1 MSSPLNAAAL
11 PRQAAAVPPR
21 RKRASGASHKRW
33 LPALFLG
40 PAVLIMAVA
49 CLYPVLSA
57 FQLALF
63 DWNMGTPWSE
73 ARWVGLDNFR
83 AAFSNPQ
90 VWSSLWTTLLFA
102 AVCVSAEMVL
112 GIALALALE
121 HPVRGTAFFR
131 TLFILPMMI
140 APIAVGL
147 AWRYLFDAQF
157 GLINAVLALFGIAA
171 KGWLSDPSLA
181 FMAIVVADVWQW
193 TPFVFIMMVAALAN
207 VDGAVIEASRIDGA
221 RWWQMTFLVKLPMV
235 MNVIAITLMMR
246 LIDAFRVLEVIYVLT
261 FGGPGDSTEILALH
275 IYKTAFVGQQLGVAA
290 AISVLLLV
298 VVAALSWGALR
309 LSNPMK
315 NER

>member
-1 MSSPLNAAAL
+1 MKT
-11 PRQAAAVPPR
+11 PRWV
-21 RKRASGASHKRW
+21 
-33 LPALFLG
+33 PALYIG
-40 PAVLIMAVA
+40 PAVLVMAAA
-49 CLYPVLSA
+49 CLYPVVSA
-57 FQLALF
+57 FQLSFF
-63 DWNMGTPWSE
+63 DWSMGTPWSS
-73 ARWVGLDNFR
+73 ARWVGLDGFVS
-83 AAFSNPQ
+83 AFSNAR
-90 VWSSLWTTLLFA
+90 VWSSLATTLMFA

-121 HPVRGTAFFR
+121 HPVRGMAFFR

-171 KGWLSDPSLA
+171 KSWLADPTLA
-181 FMAIVVADVWQW
+181 FAAIVIADIWQW
-193 TPFVFIMMVAALAN
+193 TPFVFIMMIAALAN

-221 RWWQMTFLVKLPMV
+221 RWWQMTFRVKLPMV
-235 MNVIAITLMMR
+235 MHVIAITLMMR
-246 LIDAFRVLEVIYVLT
+246 LIDAFRVLEVVYVLT

-298 VVAALSWGALR
+298 VVALLSWGALR

-315 NER
+315 SDQR

>member
-1 MSSPLNAAAL
+1 MKTARWAP
-11 PRQAAAVPPR
+11 AV
-21 RKRASGASHKRW
+21 
-33 LPALFLG
+33 FVG
-40 PAVLIMAVA
+40 PAVLVMAAA

-57 FQLALF
+57 FQLAGF
-63 DWNMGTPWSE
+63 DWAMGTPWAS
-73 ARWVGLDNFR
+73 ARWVGFDNFVS
-83 AAFSNPQ
+83 AFTNPR
-90 VWSSLWTTLLFA
+90 VWSSLLTTLLFA

-121 HPVRGTAFFR
+121 HPVRGMAFFR
-131 TLFILPMMI
+131 MLFILPMMI

-147 AWRYLFDAQF
+147 AWRYMFDAQF
-157 GLINAVLALFGIAA
+157 GLINAVLQVLGFSA
-171 KGWLSDPSLA
+171 KTWLADPQLA
-181 FMAIVVADVWQW
+181 FIAIVIADIWQW
-193 TPFVFIMMVAALAN
+193 TPFVFIMMIAALAN
-207 VDGAVIEASRIDGA
+207 VDSSVIEASRIDGA
-221 RWWQMTFLVKLPMV
+221 RWWQMTFRVKLPMV

-298 VVAALSWGALR
+298 VVALLSWGALK

-315 NER
+315 NDSR

>member
-1 MSSPLNAAAL
+1 MAA
-11 PRQAAAVPPR
+11 
-21 RKRASGASHKRW
+21 
-33 LPALFLG
+33 
-40 PAVLIMAVA
+40 A

-57 FQLALF
+57 FQLSLF
-63 DWNMGTPWSE
+63 DWSMGTPWSS
-73 ARWVGLDNFR
+73 AKFVGLDGFVS
-83 AAFSNPQ
+83 AFGNPR

-121 HPVRGTAFFR
+121 HPVRGMAVFR

-147 AWRYLFDAQF
+147 AWRYMFDAQF
-157 GLINAVLALFGIAA
+157 GLINALLGLVGISAQTWLA
-171 KGWLSDPSLA
+171 DPTLA
-181 FMAIVVADVWQW
+181 FAAIVIADVWQW
-193 TPFVFIMMVAALAN
+193 TPFVFIMMIAALAG
-207 VDGAVIEASRIDGA
+207 VDGSVIEASRIDGA
-221 RWWQMTFLVKLPMV
+221 NWWQMTFRVKLPMV
-235 MNVIAITLMMR
+235 MHVIAITLMMR

-298 VVAALSWGALR
+298 VVALLSWGALR

-315 NER
+315 GDAR

>member
-1 MSSPLNAAAL
+1 MRTPHW
-11 PRQAAAVPPR
+11 V
-21 RKRASGASHKRW
+21 
-33 LPALFLG
+33 PALFVG
-40 PAVLIMAVA
+40 PAVLVMAAA

-57 FQLALF
+57 FQLSLF
-63 DWNMGTPWSE
+63 DWSMGTPWSS
-73 ARWVGLDNFR
+73 AKFVGLDGFVS
-83 AAFSNPQ
+83 AFSNPR

-121 HPVRGTAFFR
+121 HPVRGMAIFR

-147 AWRYLFDAQF
+147 AWRYMFDAQF
-157 GLINAVLALFGIAA
+157 GLINALLVLVGLPAQT
-171 KGWLSDPSLA
+171 WLADPTLA
-181 FMAIVVADVWQW
+181 FIAIVIADVWQW
-193 TPFVFIMMVAALAN
+193 TPFVFIMMIAALAG
-207 VDGAVIEASRIDGA
+207 VDGSVIEASRIDGA
-221 RWWQMTFLVKLPMV
+221 NWWQMTFRVKLPMV
-235 MNVIAITLMMR
+235 MHVIAITLMMR
-246 LIDAFRVLEVIYVLT
+246 LIDAFRVLEVVYVLT

-298 VVAALSWGALR
+298 VVALLSWGALR

-315 NER
+315 GEAR

>member
-1 MSSPLNAAAL
+1 MRTPHW
-11 PRQAAAVPPR
+11 V
-21 RKRASGASHKRW
+21 
-33 LPALFLG
+33 PALFVG
-40 PAVLIMAVA
+40 PAVLVMAAA

-57 FQLALF
+57 FQLSLF
-63 DWNMGTPWSE
+63 DWSMGTPWSS
-73 ARWVGLDNFR
+73 AKFVGLDGFVS
-83 AAFSNPQ
+83 AFSNPR

-121 HPVRGTAFFR
+121 HPVRGMAVFR

-147 AWRYLFDAQF
+147 AWRYMFDAQF
-157 GLINAVLALFGIAA
+157 GLINALLVLVGIPAQT
-171 KGWLSDPSLA
+171 WLADPTLA
-181 FMAIVVADVWQW
+181 FVAIVIADVWQW
-193 TPFVFIMMVAALAN
+193 TPFVFIMMIAALAG
-207 VDGAVIEASRIDGA
+207 VDGSVIEASRIDGA
-221 RWWQMTFLVKLPMV
+221 NWWQMTFRVKLPMV
-235 MNVIAITLMMR
+235 MHVIAITLMMR

-298 VVAALSWGALR
+298 VVALLSWGALR

-315 NER
+315 GEAR

>member
-1 MSSPLNAAAL
+1 MRIPHW
-11 PRQAAAVPPR
+11 VPV
-21 RKRASGASHKRW
+21 
-33 LPALFLG
+33 LFVG
-40 PAVLIMAVA
+40 PAVLVMAAA

-57 FQLALF
+57 FQLSLF
-63 DWNMGTPWSE
+63 DWSMGTPWSS
-73 ARWVGLDNFR
+73 ARFVGLDGFVS
-83 AAFSNPQ
+83 AFGNPR

-121 HPVRGTAFFR
+121 HPVRGMAVFR

-147 AWRYLFDAQF
+147 AWRYMFDAQF
-157 GLINAVLALFGIAA
+157 GLINALLGLVGISAQTWLA
-171 KGWLSDPSLA
+171 DPTLA
-181 FMAIVVADVWQW
+181 FLAIVIADVWQW
-193 TPFVFIMMVAALAN
+193 TPFVFIMMIAALAG
-207 VDGAVIEASRIDGA
+207 VDGSVIEASRIDGA
-221 RWWQMTFLVKLPMV
+221 NWWQMTFRVKLPMV
-235 MNVIAITLMMR
+235 MHVIAITLMMR

-298 VVAALSWGALR
+298 VVALMSWGALR

-315 NER
+315 GEAR